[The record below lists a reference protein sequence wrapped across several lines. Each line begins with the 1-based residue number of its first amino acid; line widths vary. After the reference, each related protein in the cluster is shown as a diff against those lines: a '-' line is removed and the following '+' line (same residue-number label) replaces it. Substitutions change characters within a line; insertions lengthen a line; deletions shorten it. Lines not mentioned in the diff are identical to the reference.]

1 MIIDDKEE
9 EKIVNWY
16 EKARSAYKGSDNGR
30 WEAAR
35 WCAKIVGKY
44 ERGGTIGLAD
54 YMGISPDTIEN
65 MAHAYRIFIE
75 LCSKQ
80 EFRMATRVARDM
92 PTIFYSHFRALY
104 TCRNRYHLTLNET
117 FDILRDIYMGEG
129 KISSRDVDEH
139 IRDKYGR
146 EKDWMY
152 YGERVMK
159 ALASLNKSPDLPKE
173 GRELSY
179 VLFNY
184 LGENVIGDKDESHL
198 LKQS

>member
-1 MIIDDKEE
+1 MIIDEKEE
-9 EKIVNWY
+9 AKIVNWY

-75 LCSKQ
+75 LCSKH
-80 EFRMATRVARDM
+80 EYRMATRMARDM

-104 TCRNRYHLTLNET
+104 TSRNRYHLTLNET
-117 FDILRDIYMGEG
+117 FDILRDIYLDEG
-129 KISSRDVDEH
+129 GISSRDIDQLT
-139 IRDKYGR
+139 RDKYGKV
-146 EKDWMY
+146 KDWRF

-159 ALASLNKSPDLPKE
+159 ALASMHKSPDLPKE
-173 GRELSY
+173 GRDKSY
-179 VLFNY
+179 ELFNW
-184 LGENVIGDKDESHL
+184 LGTNITGDK
-198 LKQS
+198 